1 MEKKVIATNKAP
13 AALGAYSQGIL
24 LDNGLVY
31 TSGQLGIDPETGE
44 FADGIEAQTRQA
56 LDNVKAI
63 LETAGSSM
71 DKAVKISIFISDMGN
86 FSKIDAEYKKYFSE
100 GCYPARSVVE
110 VACLPKNGM
119 LEVEA
124 IALV

>member
-31 TSGQLGIDPETGE
+31 TSGQLGIDPGTGE

-86 FSKIDAEYKKYFSE
+86 FS
-100 GCYPARSVVE
+100 
-110 VACLPKNGM
+110 
-119 LEVEA
+119 
-124 IALV
+124 